1 MSTRSRIGVIRT
13 QHHPMDEERY
23 GHPAEWNVQVE
34 SIYCHFD
41 GYPEGVG
48 AILDEHYADPAKLD
62 ALLALGD
69 LSQLGAELGEPHNFD
84 TALDDTRSGA
94 IPETWTLA
102 YRRDRGE
109 DNVES
114 VTHPYGDW
122 PDYGQEFDYLLTA
135 TGWVYRAS
143 AYGKPSGDPWH
154 ILEREKVAS

>member
-48 AILDEHYADPAKLD
+48 AILADQYTDAAKVD
-62 ALLALGD
+62 ALLALGN
-69 LSQLGAELGEPHNFD
+69 LSQLGAELGEPHNHRGSDVCLFY
-84 TALDDTRSGA
+84 G
-94 IPETWTLA
+94 
-102 YRRDRGE
+102 RDRGE
-109 DNVES
+109 HNVEA
-114 VTHPYGDW
+114 VTHPYSDW
-122 PDYGQEFDYLLTA
+122 PECWQEYEYLLTA
-135 TGWVYRAS
+135 TGWVYRES

-154 ILEREKVAS
+154 ILDREKVAS

>member
-84 TALDDTRSGA
+84 THRGSDVCLFYG
-94 IPETWTLA
+94 
-102 YRRDRGE
+102 RDRDE
-109 DNVES
+109 HNVES

-135 TGWVYRAS
+135 TGWVYRES

-154 ILEREKVAS
+154 ILDREKVAS

>member
-13 QHHPMDEERY
+13 HDASGEPET
-23 GHPAEWNVQVE
+23 VE

-135 TGWVYRAS
+135 TGWVYRDAVR
-143 AYGKPSGDPWH
+143 PSGEPSNEPWH
-154 ILEREKVAS
+154 ILEREQVTA